1 MTLPRRA
8 PAAAVVLLL
17 ATASPRSGQRLLE
30 WPVRTEPGAVAH
42 RTSAESRCG
51 AVPALSAGLAFEP
64 DTDFGAAAR
73 VFAARVRLGR
83 SPPGV
88 LRAGVTNGVSGA
100 YAHHTQVAT
109 IHGVPQ
115 STWENH

>member
-51 AVPALSAGLAFEP
+51 AVPALSAGLDFEP
-64 DTDFGAAAR
+64 DPDFGAAVR
-73 VFAARVRLGR
+73 VFAASVRLGR
-83 SPPGV
+83 SPLGV
-88 LRAGVTNGVSGA
+88 LREGVANGSGGA
-100 YAHHTQVAT
+100 YDHRSHV
-109 IHGVPQ
+109 V
-115 STWENH
+115 S

>member
-51 AVPALSAGLAFEP
+51 AVPALSAGLDFEP
-64 DTDFGAAAR
+64 DPDFGAAVR
-73 VFAARVRLGR
+73 VFAASVRLGR
-83 SPPGV
+83 SPLGA
-88 LRAGVTNGVSGA
+88 LRGGAAHGAGGA
-100 YAHHTQVAT
+100 DRHPPRV
-109 IHGVPQ
+109 G
-115 STWENH
+115 S